1 MTVTTP
7 RLAGAVR
14 STDWPGTRLAPL
26 ALALLLLPFSKRM
39 RRTARKLGR
48 FGQIA
53 LLLILTC
60 AALVG
65 ATGCGSR
72 TGYFAQ
78 PQKTYTV
85 TVTGTAGALSHAA
98 SVTLTVE

>member
-1 MTVTTP
+1 M
-7 RLAGAVR
+7 RC
-14 STDWPGTRLAPL
+14 APQIGQ
-26 ALALLLLPFSKRM
+26 AQGWLLLHLPFCCFRFQSACGG
-39 RRTARKLGR
+39 RRAKLGR
-48 FGQIA
+48 FGQVA